1 MNDALPPV
9 KPRNVAFFSTIPGNS
24 SPGAIVDSI
33 APRPTSPVRE
43 CVKAATGVDDPSA
56 EDLKLALQLNRKPF
70 QKLPGSCVSAFQE
83 LDAPAWPACQPSPTR
98 WAIGKLED

>member
-1 MNDALPPV
+1 MRVGGQDMNDAL
-9 KPRNVAFFSTIPGNS
+9 ASEATQCGFFSSIPGNS
-24 SPGAIVDSI
+24 SPGAMVGSI

-83 LDAPAWPACQPSPTR
+83 LDAPA
-98 WAIGKLED
+98 